1 MLRRA
6 ESVSLHPLLSV
17 DPVTGL
23 LTPAR
28 YLPSPNCDRRPAGQV
43 PELLVVH
50 GISLP
55 AGHFGGPWIDAL
67 FTNSLS
73 ADEHPSFSDLAGIKV
88 SAHAL
93 VRRSGEI
100 VQYVPFDRRAWH
112 AGRSSWLGR
121 ERCND
126 YSVGIEV
133 EGTDSTGYESE
144 QYTML
149 ARLVAALCLAYP
161 TLSPRRLVGHSDV
174 APGRKSDPGIA
185 FDWPLLRALVN
196 FEIEV
201 AAS

>member
-1 MLRRA
+1 MLGRA
-6 ESVSLHPLLSV
+6 DPVSLHPFLSV

-23 LTPAR
+23 LAPAR
-28 YLPSPNCDRRPAGQV
+28 YLPSPNCDRRPAGQP

-73 ADEHPSFSDLAGIKV
+73 GDEHPSFSELAGLRV

-93 VRRSGEI
+93 VRRDGEI

-112 AGRSSWLGR
+112 AGRSRWLGR
-121 ERCND
+121 SACND

-133 EGTDSTGYESE
+133 EGTDSTGYESA

-161 TLSPRRLVGHSDV
+161 TLSSQRIVGHSDV

-185 FDWPLLRALVN
+185 FDWPLLRALVD

-201 AAS
+201 AS